1 MLLNIIIGF
10 SVFLLTNL
18 CLLYTS
24 HLVVRRF
31 FSHATPSVR
40 LTATGTLFYA
50 FIIIIFQALSPLHAI
65 TKLGVTATCF
75 LLAFSAHLAWGNCKN
90 FNAEIEPI
98 RTWIR
103 DGLNSRWSA
112 LIIFCGFVI
121 LLSLSRALLM
131 PPLAWDCITY
141 HLTFATLWIKKG
153 TLLFFNAPDQI
164 AENVHF
170 PINGN
175 IFAAW
180 LLLPFRTDLLVNVM
194 NFPITFLGGIACYSI
209 ARELGLNRRE
219 ASFAPAL
226 ICFAPMIYAQITTQ
240 YIDNAVFA
248 FSMVS
253 VLFSLRYLTRGD
265 VYDGIFSIVAAG
277 ILLGIKYT
285 GIPVVGIIFVVT
297 TLKTVRLVGSVGLLK
312 KAGLIIVS
320 VLILCSLGGRQYLLN
335 AFDAG
340 NPLYPLPFNI
350 FGHEI
355 LEGSLKLDQINEY
368 VLQYEKNLGWDKF
381 SLWEKEY
388 RRFTFEQNTA
398 GPKFFI
404 FLFLALISLFIKPSN
419 VSKANWF
426 FLIVLWVLPIVLFYT
441 NSIADFARR
450 ANWIESSTRFL
461 SFPIALYTI
470 QGLFIVKKVSKYIKE
485 IDFLL
490 VVFIA
495 LDLLYVNKVHLQNI
509 AALYPFIVF
518 MIFLIIILFNF
529 FLENLKSA
537 IAQEKI
543 SYVTNDSNSKLLF
556 RPTDSIIGIKWIVC
570 IVGLITL
577 FAACYFFQ
585 IYRDNTRYSYYRF
598 HFDYSYIPRN
608 FVNAWEFLDDPNEK
622 KTIAMTMGWDPPG
635 HQWFF
640 YPLLGRRLQN
650 DVVYLSAKYKWSV
663 PSWLHRGQLRGNDFS
678 IWRYNLKRKKADYIF
693 MVKPWPIELRWLL
706 SDNDNYKL
714 IFTDRDCKIFKVIGE
729 NT

>member
-1 MLLNIIIGF
+1 MLLNIIIGC
-10 SVFLLTNL
+10 SIFLLTNF

-24 HLVVRRF
+24 HLLVRRF
-31 FSHATPSVR
+31 LPHAAPSVR
-40 LTATGTLFYA
+40 LVAIGTLFYA

-65 TKLGVTATCF
+65 TKLWVTVTCV
-75 LLAFSAHLAWGNCKN
+75 LLTFIAHLAWGNFRN

-98 RTWIR
+98 RIWIR
-103 DGLNSRWSA
+103 DGLNSRWSV

-153 TLLFFNAPDQI
+153 TLMVFNAPDQI
-164 AENVHF
+164 AENLHF
-170 PINGN
+170 PINGD

-180 LLLPFRTDLLVNVM
+180 LLLPFRTDLLVNTM
-194 NFPITFLGGIACYSI
+194 NFPITFLGGIASYSI
-209 ARELGLNRRE
+209 ARELGFNRKE

-253 VLFSLRYLTRGD
+253 VLFTLRYLTRGA

-277 ILLGIKYT
+277 ILLGLKYT
-285 GIPVVGIIFVVT
+285 GIPVVGIIFLVT
-297 TLKTVRLVGSVGLLK
+297 TLKTVRLVGSAGLLK
-312 KAGLIIVS
+312 KAGLIIVG
-320 VLILCSLGGRQYLLN
+320 VIILCSLGGRQYILN
-335 AFDAG
+335 TFDAR
-340 NPLYPLPFNI
+340 NPLYPLTFNV

-368 VLQYEKNLGWDKF
+368 VLKYEKNLGWDKF

-388 RRFTFEQNTA
+388 RRFTYQQNTA

-404 FLFLALISLFIKPSN
+404 FLFLALISLFIKPRK
-419 VSKANWF
+419 VSKTNWF
-426 FLIVLWVLPIVLFYT
+426 FLIVLWVLPVVLFYF
-441 NSIADFARR
+441 NNLADFARR

-490 VVFIA
+490 LVFIA
-495 LDLLYVNKVHLQNI
+495 WDLMYVNKVHLQNI
-509 AALYPFIVF
+509 EVLYPFILF
-518 MIFLIIILFNF
+518 IIFLIIIVFNF
-529 FLENLKSA
+529 FLENVKRAVSR
-537 IAQEKI
+537 EKI
-543 SYVTNDSNSKLLF
+543 SNVSNESNSERLF
-556 RPTDSIIGIKWIVC
+556 GAIASIIGRKWIVWT
-570 IVGLITL
+570 VGLINL

-585 IYRDNTRYSYYRF
+585 IYRDNNRYSYYRS
-598 HFDYSYIPRN
+598 HFDYAYVPRS

-622 KTIAMTMGWDPPG
+622 KIIAMTMNWDPPG
-635 HQWFF
+635 HKWFY

-650 DVVYLSAKYKWSV
+650 DIVYLSAKYKWTV
-663 PSWLHRGQLRGNDFS
+663 PSWLHRGQLRGDDFS
-678 IWRYNLKRKKADYIF
+678 IWLYNLKKEKADYIF
-693 MVKPWPIELRWLL
+693 LAKPWPFELRWLL
-706 SDNDNYKL
+706 RDNENFKL
-714 IFTDRDCKIFKVIGE
+714 IFSDRDCMIFKFVGE
-729 NT
+729 NI